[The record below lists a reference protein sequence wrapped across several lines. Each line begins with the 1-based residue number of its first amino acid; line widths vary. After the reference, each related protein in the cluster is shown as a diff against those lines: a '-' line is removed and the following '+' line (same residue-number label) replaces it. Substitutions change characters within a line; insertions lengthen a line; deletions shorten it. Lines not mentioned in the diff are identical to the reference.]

1 MRKGEVKAAINAAK
15 SSNPPSNKLILCSDS
30 FLRSFLKTNLAD
42 LKTNWA
48 EKIEEGAQQ
57 KGEDEEAE
65 VSVTVAQ

>member
-1 MRKGEVKAAINAAK
+1 MRKGEVKAAINAEK
-15 SSNPPSNKLILCSDS
+15 SINPPANKPILWSDS
-30 FLRSFLKTNLAD
+30 FLRSFIKTNWE
-42 LKTNWA
+42 TIWA